1 VSSSTNNGQTP
12 PTDMDEVVAQAN
24 QMANAIL
31 LALRTVHEYIAPR
44 AESHGIKLTARDKHA
59 WSVSLSIAL
68 SQSRAYTRM
77 PATRFDI
84 QKPKPAPEKPK
95 LAPAKKELFSRPE
108 ALEQPFSS
116 PEVLPALRELR
127 ELLKRDRVEEIE
139 VIRVLQ
145 EAAPRGSCAPISLDA
160 TPERSLQLLLDRWEV
175 VRELV
180 ESERSEEAAR

>member
-1 VSSSTNNGQTP
+1 MSNPTNNGQRP
-12 PTDMDEVVAQAN
+12 PNDMDEVVDQAN
-24 QMANAIL
+24 QIANAIL

-77 PATRFDI
+77 PTTRFDF
-84 QKPKPAPEKPK
+84 QKPK

-108 ALEQPFSS
+108 ALEQPFSD

-127 ELLKRDRVEEIE
+127 ELLKRDCVQETE
-139 VIRVLQ
+139 VIRILQ
-145 EAAPRGSCAPISLDA
+145 EGCFIGAG
-160 TPERSLQLLLDRWEV
+160 
-175 VRELV
+175 
-180 ESERSEEAAR
+180 